1 MWRKK
6 RLRTSKVRVRVSARS
21 ISLIGLIIVGLSR
34 VAATQSLVSAEDLPA
49 AIRLLDN
56 APAHKSLPCTI
67 SADKWPRLDFL
78 LRYTF
83 GFGVDCRLGEIQPG
97 EKLIA
102 IVRVKPTKDAPAVMV
117 EEFDVPPFPP
127 EQLTGF
133 YAKKLSDVRISM
145 SGGFA
150 VGVGRYS
157 AEVVLTDEH
166 GHTCRKRW
174 SFSAGNKKQARILP
188 LTLRQNRVAPL
199 LDRMWNGKL
208 KENGVRLTVLF
219 QAAPVYA
226 DSARLYEWERTYLLE
241 SLTGLLDQFPCR
253 SVRLVAFN
261 LDRQEVLVRQ
271 EDFDASGFIKL
282 AKSLEQLELA
292 AIPYQALEPQAR
304 QEFLLRLVQEE
315 VSAKDLSEV
324 VIFLGPAS
332 HLTEKLPQEMLRH
345 IEGSDAAFS
354 YLEFFR
360 GTHADG
366 VERLTK
372 YLHGQ
377 VFEISTPEDL
387 GRAITRILAKIKP
400 IESGYTPSLT
410 CEKDQCQPPS
420 GSGRNSP
427 LDSD

>member
-1 MWRKK
+1 
-6 RLRTSKVRVRVSARS
+6 LRTSKVRVRVSARS

-166 GHTCRKRW
+166 GHHVPQAVELQRW
-174 SFSAGNKKQARILP
+174 KQK
-188 LTLRQNRVAPL
+188 T
-199 LDRMWNGKL
+199 G
-208 KENGVRLTVLF
+208 
-219 QAAPVYA
+219 
-226 DSARLYEWERTYLLE
+226 TYL
-241 SLTGLLDQFPCR
+241 
-253 SVRLVAFN
+253 
-261 LDRQEVLVRQ
+261 
-271 EDFDASGFIKL
+271 
-282 AKSLEQLELA
+282 
-292 AIPYQALEPQAR
+292 AIDT
-304 QEFLLRLVQEE
+304 
-315 VSAKDLSEV
+315 SAKQGRTSIGSNVEWQTQREWRPFDSSV
-324 VIFLGPAS
+324 PS
-332 HLTEKLPQEMLRH
+332 RSSLR
-345 IEGSDAAFS
+345 
-354 YLEFFR
+354 R
-360 GTHADG
+360 
-366 VERLTK
+366 
-372 YLHGQ
+372 
-377 VFEISTPEDL
+377 
-387 GRAITRILAKIKP
+387 
-400 IESGYTPSLT
+400 
-410 CEKDQCQPPS
+410 
-420 GSGRNSP
+420 
-427 LDSD
+427 